1 MTAGGEQTLERAA
14 EVPAYRGHRAE
25 VVRTARLSPSFLR
38 VTFGGED
45 LAGFAD
51 KGFDQRIK
59 VILPL
64 PDGSITRWA
73 TETTG
78 TSGGGRSPR
87 SCATRSAPTP
97 RGPCGPSCASS
108 TSTSSCTARP
118 APPPGGRPA
127 SPR

>member
-1 MTAGGEQTLERAA
+1 MTAGGEQTLERTA
-14 EVPAYRGHRAE
+14 EVPVYRGHHVE
-25 VVRTARLSPSFLR
+25 VLRTARLSPSFVR

-64 PDGSITRWA
+64 PDGSLTPWA
-73 TETTG
+73 TGTTG
-78 TSGGGRSPR
+78 TGGGARSRR

-97 RGPCGPSCASS
+97 HEPSGRSGARS

-118 APPPGGRPA
+118 APPPGGRPM
-127 SPR
+127 